1 MIRQES
7 KATEKQLYFITK
19 IEKVTGKRF
28 SGNTKREA
36 CEFIRNNIDEFL
48 KMYQPC
54 YDDPWAI
61 ANGYF

>member
-36 CEFIRNNIDEFL
+36 CEFIHNNIDKFL

-54 YDDPWAI
+54 YDDP
-61 ANGYF
+61 